1 MESVLCYYLGTT
13 VSTLYCTFLIS
24 LLPLVLKFP
33 LLQTH
38 SPTIDWANN
47 KVTSWS
53 LHYHQ
58 YCLQSALPR
67 DWAMNEKMAF
77 KANLVTLSTH

>member
-13 VSTLYCTFLIS
+13 VTTLCCTFLIS

-58 YCLQSALPR
+58 YCLPH
-67 DWAMNEKMAF
+67 DWVMNEKMAF
-77 KANLVTLSTH
+77 KATLVTLSTH